1 MSSLTWK
8 QWNLCRLCLPRE
20 RQHRAKLFLE
30 GILQG
35 IWCSEERQEGRPSLH
50 PHFELC
56 TMLTNL
62 VTFGLCSHKAGM
74 ISMYFPSFSSF
85 GRQPDTIYRILN
97 HVKLSEWYM
106 KKSNSWNEG
115 KKSLPLVQQ
124 WSFSVTALASENPG
138 LSALQGLHRY
148 FLVQALHGAAL
159 LKAVS
164 L

>member
-1 MSSLTWK
+1 MLWGEARSQAQPPSS
-8 QWNLCRLCLPRE
+8 
-20 RQHRAKLFLE
+20 
-30 GILQG
+30 
-35 IWCSEERQEGRPSLH
+35 
-50 PHFELC
+50 FELC

-124 WSFSVTALASENPG
+124 WSFSHCSGLRESWSQCSARFTQVFFGSGTPWSCSAEGSVTLSSNFWLWWQKAKRIFCSESG
-138 LSALQGLHRY
+138 IVFSCC
-148 FLVQALHGAAL
+148 
-159 LKAVS
+159 S